1 MIEDSWVL
9 EALGQSYEEA
19 CTEAQRR
26 RLFGVLSYG
35 GERQLTD
42 ERLRFIAEALEI
54 RVFDLLQEEDSNKL
68 VKAAL
73 DAFQISRVLPLPDD
87 PSVRAEKL
95 VRLGCLGVLGDRGSD
110 VQRII
115 RDHEIP
121 KLPIDSDDWGER
133 VWAVSLDICL
143 RLFQQDGW
151 NDLDLIQERVRDL
164 RASQQFLEPPYLK
177 QLEEAN
183 NASPVWL
190 LVVEYHLARAV
201 EIMGIYQSQGS
212 VEGLYDIREQ
222 LEAHFD
228 RAIGAARRA
237 TSVERENLIRLLS
250 RTFETFVNNSIWTVT
265 RAVNTRVTKFVESII
280 NRQHQQPFYKMLP
293 PQRRTLSEEGLLGS
307 SHRCVVV
314 SLPTSSGKT
323 LIAEFRIL
331 QALNQFDHEHGW
343 VAYLAPT
350 RALVNQLTRQLRRDF
365 ARIQCH
371 VEKVSPAL
379 EINALESDILLEGE
393 PQEQFRIL
401 VTTPEKFDLML
412 RSGWEEKIGRP
423 LILVVVDE
431 ANGLG
436 TGERGLRLEL
446 LLATINRECQYAQFL
461 LLTPFIP
468 NAHEIASWLDKESC
482 KSIDFGLD
490 WSPND
495 RVIAMVRPK
504 KGTKRGDFSLEFKT
518 IHTTHDTLEIPDTLA
533 IGPKRPLGLRWTDVN
548 GVPGKLSAA
557 TAQALQ
563 KRGTVITLV
572 DKPGNSWGVAETMK
586 VEQNRDFKNDEDIK
600 HIQSFLEDE
609 MGIDHPLIPL
619 LDYRIGVH
627 HSGLSDDIRTLI
639 EWLTEKNSL
648 RVLVAT
654 TTIAQ
659 GVNFPVAGVVFASHQ
674 YPYGKD
680 MPLEDFWNI
689 AGRAGRFDQEDLGL
703 VALVA
708 HNQHREEA
716 IRKYVGQ
723 AVGELNSTLID
734 MIQKVEDDRDLL
746 SLEKLSWRSEWSSFL
761 QYLAHTYRQIGNHGQ
776 FVAQIEQILRGTLG
790 FRDLRKSH
798 RGWADQLVSGVHKY
812 ADRIE
817 GEPLTLVDTT
827 GLSWESVSNTLR
839 RLRKERISDRVWD
852 PELFTDRRNQLAK
865 VFGVMLEVPELREQ
879 LKDVVGKSKT
889 DTDFLA
895 HIVCDWVQ
903 GRKLA
908 DIATDYFERDSKDRV
923 DAMTKC
929 CTKIFGK
936 LTQTTSW
943 GISALQTLTMGE
955 GIWDGLTANEQR
967 VLRNLPARIYYGVN
981 SDEALALRVLGVPRT
996 AATPL
1001 ANELDVDA
1009 NRPMYQLRSQLHDS
1023 EVQTWEAALG
1033 QKKGDNYHRIWS
1045 IIEGEA

>member
-1 MIEDSWVL
+1 MEESWVL
-9 EALGQSYEEA
+9 DALGQSYEEA
-19 CTEAQRR
+19 HTEAHRR
-26 RLFGVLSYG
+26 RLFEVFSYS
-35 GERQLTD
+35 GERQLSD
-42 ERLRFIAEALEI
+42 ERLRFIAGALEI
-54 RVFDLLQEEDSNKL
+54 CVFDLLQEEDSSKL
-68 VKAAL
+68 VKAAS
-73 DAFQISRVLPLPDD
+73 DAFQISRVLPLPEE
-87 PSVRAEKL
+87 PIVRAEKL
-95 VRLGCLGVLGDRGSD
+95 VRLGCLGVLGDKGSD

-115 RDHEIP
+115 HDHEIP
-121 KLPIDSDDWGER
+121 KLPIDSDDWGVR
-133 VWAVSLDICL
+133 VWAMSLDIWL
-143 RLFQQDGW
+143 RLFQQNGW
-151 NDLDLIQERVRDL
+151 VDLDLIQERVKDL
-164 RASQQFLEPPYLK
+164 RASQQHLEPPYLK
-177 QLEEAN
+177 QLEVTNE
-183 NASPVWL
+183 ASPAWWL
-190 LVVEYHLARAV
+190 VAEYHLARAA
-201 EIMGIYQSQGS
+201 EIMGIFQSQGS
-212 VEGLYDIREQ
+212 VDGHFDIREQ
-222 LEAHFD
+222 LESHFD
-228 RAIGAARRA
+228 RAIAA
-237 TSVERENLIRLLS
+237 TSHARDIVRENLVRLLS
-250 RTFETFVNNSIWTVT
+250 RTFETFVNNSIWTIT
-265 RAVNTRVTKFVESII
+265 RAVNTRVTKFVKSMVS
-280 NRQHQQPFYKMLP
+280 RQHQQPIYTMLP
-293 PQRRTLSEEGLLGS
+293 PQRRTLREEGILGS
-307 SHRCVVV
+307 HHRCVLV

-331 QALNQFDHEHGW
+331 QALNQFDHERGW

-350 RALVNQLTRQLRRDF
+350 RALVNQLTRRLRRDF
-365 ARIQCH
+365 SELECN

-379 EINALESDILLEGE
+379 EIDALESDILLEGE

-423 LILVVVDE
+423 LTLVVVDE
-431 ANGLG
+431 AHGLG

-468 NAHEIASWLDKESC
+468 NANEIASWLDQESC

-495 RVIAMVRPK
+495 RVISMVVPK
-504 KGTKRGDFSLEFKT
+504 KGTKRGDFSLEFQT
-518 IHTTHDTLEIPDTLA
+518 LHTTRDTLEIPDTLA

-548 GVPGKLSAA
+548 GVAGKLSAA
-557 TAQALQ
+557 TAQVLQ

-572 DKPGNSWGVAETMK
+572 DKPGNSWGVAETLK
-586 VEQNRDFKNDEDIK
+586 VEQNRYLKNDEDIK
-600 HIQSFLEDE
+600 HIQSFIEDE
-609 MGIDHPLIPL
+609 MGKDHPLIPL

-659 GVNFPVAGVVFASHQ
+659 GVNFPVSGVVFASNQ
-674 YPYGKD
+674 YPYGMD

-689 AGRAGRFDQEDLGL
+689 AGRAGRIDQEDLGV

-708 HNQHREEA
+708 HNQQREEA
-716 IRKYVGQ
+716 IKKYVGQ

-734 MIQKVEDDRDLL
+734 MVQRIEGDQSLLYLELL
-746 SLEKLSWRSEWSSFL
+746 SKESNWSSFL
-761 QYLAHTYRQIGNHGQ
+761 QYLAHTYRQIGNHEQ
-776 FVAQIEQILRGTLG
+776 FVAQVDQILRGTLG

-798 RGWADQLVSGVHKY
+798 QGWADQLVSGVRRY
-812 ADRIE
+812 AERIK
-817 GEPLTLVDTT
+817 GKPLTLVDTT
-827 GLSWESVSNTLR
+827 GLSWESVSKTLA
-839 RLRKERISDRVWD
+839 RLREVRISDQVWD
-852 PELFTDRRNQLAK
+852 PELFTDRRKQLARI
-865 VFGVMLEVPELREQ
+865 FGVMLQVPEFQKQ
-879 LKDVVGKSKT
+879 LKDVVGNSVN
-889 DTDFLA
+889 DRDFLA

-908 DIATDYFERDSKDRV
+908 DIATDYFKPSSKDNV
-923 DAMTKC
+923 EAMTKC

-967 VLRNLPARIYYGVN
+967 ILRNLPARIYYGVN

-1001 ANELDVDA
+1001 ASELDVDA
-1009 NRPMYQLRSQLHDS
+1009 NRPMYQLRSQLRDS

-1045 IIEGEA
+1045 IIEGET